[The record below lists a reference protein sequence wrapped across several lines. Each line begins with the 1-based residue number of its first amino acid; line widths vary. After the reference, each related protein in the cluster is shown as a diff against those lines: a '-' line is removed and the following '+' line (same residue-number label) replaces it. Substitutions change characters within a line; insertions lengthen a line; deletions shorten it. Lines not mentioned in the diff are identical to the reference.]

1 MKLDIHVL
9 VLPVG
14 LLEAKN
20 AQGTGQTGVFKR
32 PMERKRVEPNGQRS
46 NRSEHSEVNGFFPS
60 DGGVQKVVF

>member
-20 AQGTGQTGVFKR
+20 AQGTGQSWVFKR
-32 PMERKRVEPNGQRS
+32 PMERKMS
-46 NRSEHSEVNGFFPS
+46 NQTDKGAIGVNELTCKNVLPH
-60 DGGVQKVVF
+60 